1 MTSADSFYSESGYEV
16 CSEKTLHI
24 YEEDKECVIERERER
39 ERRER
44 KQKGYEKVFCAGD
57 YD

>member
-39 ERRER
+39 EKR
-44 KQKGYEKVFCAGD
+44 KKTKRI
-57 YD
+57 